1 MQNLIKSKRF
11 WAAVSSVIVV
21 LAADRL
27 PFTEQQ
33 INDIVMVIAVWI
45 VGDSLR
51 EVRPVTPRR

>member
-1 MQNLIKSKRF
+1 MKNLIQSKRF
-11 WAAVSSVIVV
+11 WAAVSSVLVV

-51 EVRPVTPRR
+51 EVPKVRK